1 MPILSLQTN
10 RAPQFPCIGKLR
22 KGGAKR
28 QNANGKEIMGQDLN
42 YFRFVSED
50 AAAAQAFAAYYGQ
63 EPTSI
68 NVLMPY
74 RTADENFNAW
84 LEEYRAG
91 GMLRRCDGQTC
102 SFHRDANG
110 AANTT
115 PIPCVRVQG
124 QPCNCKA
131 VGRLSVI
138 IPELARLAW
147 VMVETHSLYDIMQLT
162 ENLQAAEVLRGSL
175 QGIPFILSRRDREI
189 STPDGKG
196 GRARRTKSLLF
207 LEPDP
212 SWVQRQLAA
221 VQYAALPVVDM
232 PVMDVPAPRQ
242 ITGPS
247 AMANTTVDDDDD
259 EEYYEADP
267 PAQHP
272 PKPSAGT
279 KGKAPSAD
287 AATLA
292 SLTGV
297 AEELFGLDWPA
308 KEEAVAE
315 AASKGAV
322 KTVAELT
329 GAEAASLLRLLSGR
343 LARKRGE
350 APEVQE
356 QPVPAATDPGPD
368 GDPDP
373 TLWA

>member
-28 QNANGKEIMGQDLN
+28 QNANGKEIMGIDLN
-42 YFRFVSED
+42 HFRFVSED
-50 AAAAQAFAAYYGQ
+50 ATAVQSFVAYYGQ
-63 EPTSI
+63 EPTAI

-102 SFHRDANG
+102 NFHRDANG

-115 PIPCVRVQG
+115 PVPCMRVQG

-147 VMVETHSLYDIMQLT
+147 VAVETHSLYDIMQLT

-242 ITGPS
+242 ITGP
-247 AMANTTVDDDDD
+247 AATVATALDDDDD
-259 EEYYEADP
+259 DDYYEAP
-267 PAQHP
+267 SQQS
-272 PKPSAGT
+272 PKPATSAN
-279 KGKAPSAD
+279 GKAQRVD
-287 AATLA
+287 TA
-292 SLTGV
+292 SLARLTAV

-308 KEEAVAE
+308 KESAVAE

-322 KTVAELT
+322 QSIAELT
-329 GAEAASLLRLLSGR
+329 STEAAALFRLLSGR
-343 LARKRGE
+343 LARRRGE
-350 APEVQE
+350 APEIQGHPA
-356 QPVPAATDPGPD
+356 PVAADPGPD

-373 TLWA
+373 TLWE